1 MDASTAM
8 RLALF
13 DLDNTLLA
21 GDSDLLWGELLA
33 DAGAMDVERA
43 RRFHEDYHAGTLDID
58 AFFEF
63 QLEPLAR
70 EPRERLEEW
79 RRVFVRDLIRP
90 RIADEAREL
99 VESHRERGH
108 ELAIITAT
116 NRFLT
121 SPIAAELGVE
131 HLIATEPEELDGRFT
146 GRIVGPPCY
155 REGKLLHLNAW
166 LRSRGLRRGDI
177 AETWFYSDSHNDV
190 PLLCAVE
197 HPCAVDPCPRLA
209 SHAAREGWP
218 VLRIAS
224 AKETRRAAA
233 R

>member
-1 MDASTAM
+1 M

-13 DLDNTLLA
+13 DLDNTLLS

-33 DAGAMDVERA
+33 RHGAMDVA
-43 RRFHEDYHAGTLDID
+43 RVERFHADYHAGTLDID

-63 QLEPLAR
+63 QLAPLAR
-70 EPRERLEEW
+70 EPRERLAAW
-79 RRVFVRDLIRP
+79 LRDFMSELIRP
-90 RIADEAREL
+90 RITDAARAL

-121 SPIAAELGVE
+121 APIAEALRVE

-146 GRIVGPPCY
+146 GRIAGPPCY

-166 LRSRGLRRGDI
+166 LRSRGLRRGDV
-177 AETWFYSDSHNDV
+177 AETWFYSDSHNDL
-190 PLLCAVE
+190 PLLSEVE

-209 SHAAREGWP
+209 LHAARAGWP
-218 VLRIAS
+218 VLHLAGS
-224 AKETRRAAA
+224 KETRRAAI